1 MRFVRWRMRG
11 GGWSDFGSEVAAEPP
26 VMDLFVVYEDIAKA
40 YRIIDREPGQVIQVM
55 LTY

>member
-26 VMDLFVVYEDIAKA
+26 VMDRFVYEDIAKA